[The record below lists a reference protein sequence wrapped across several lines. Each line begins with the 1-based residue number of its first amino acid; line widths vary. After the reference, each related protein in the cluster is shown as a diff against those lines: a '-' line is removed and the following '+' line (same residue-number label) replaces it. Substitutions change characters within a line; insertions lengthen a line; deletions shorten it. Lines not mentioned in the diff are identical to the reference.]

1 MKYVTKNVLKN
12 FANKWKK
19 LFMRM
24 DVLQKRINRVKM
36 AETID
41 KAIKEYYDSKDMP
54 VPQWRQETNPQW
66 WVDYLRELGL
76 DANNRPISE

>member
-1 MKYVTKNVLKN
+1 M
-12 FANKWKK
+12 
-19 LFMRM
+19 
-24 DVLQKRINRVKM
+24 KM

-41 KAIKEYYDSKDMP
+41 KAIKEYYDSRNMP